1 MHLVDGII
9 LPLFANVFFTIISF
23 KITKNCTGLLVFTK
37 KTSRKMQFSGNV
49 CDVNVY
55 QRNCLQQILYIPK
68 YARKPASGRFSVL
81 SCFMFFLLHMHLPV
95 LIRRIS
101 IHPFEC
107 IDQSSGIRKS
117 TIQRNVQN

>member
-23 KITKNCTGLLVFTK
+23 KITKNCTAHLVFTK
-37 KTSRKMQFSGNV
+37 KQ
-49 CDVNVY
+49 
-55 QRNCLQQILYIPK
+55 
-68 YARKPASGRFSVL
+68 ARKYNFPAVFILFCS
-81 SCFMFFLLHMHLPV
+81 MFFFLHMPFPV

-101 IHPFEC
+101 IYPFKG

-117 TIQRNVQN
+117 TIQRNIQN